1 MLTLLLVHAIQCC
14 TQLMCSR
21 LFRVVVECEAS
32 GASRMQVDA
41 YAAGAPGGGPV
52 LQALAGSPQ
61 CRRGSPRCGQ
71 PGSRGWFIN
80 GWVWNGLR
88 QPVLWMTAGI
98 VVGAQPRFRLRV
110 STRLLFVRLEKLLFY
125 KGIFFQCSVFSSSTW
140 TALSWS
146 GRRPRSPPR
155 RRHQ

>member
-1 MLTLLLVHAIQCC
+1 MSNRRGIFMKKKVWPQ
-14 TQLMCSR
+14 R
-21 LFRVVVECEAS
+21 
-32 GASRMQVDA
+32 RMQVDA

-52 LQALAGSPQ
+52 LQALAGSPR